1 MGKPTGFIE
10 YLRELPLDRPA
21 TERIRDWNEFHFHME
36 EAKLRQQ
43 GARCMDCGIPFCH
56 TGTLLSGMASGCPI
70 HNLIPEWNDLVYRGL
85 WKEALERLHK
95 TNNFPDFTG
104 RVCPAPCEGSC
115 VLGINAPPV
124 TIKNIEYSIAEKGWD
139 EGWIVPEPPKKRTGK
154 KVAVVGSGPAGLC
167 AAAQLNRAGHTVTVF
182 ERDDRPGG
190 LLMYGIPNMKLDK
203 EQVVLRR
210 IKQMEAEGIQ
220 FVCNTEVGSATVPVA
235 SVGVPPTENFPAP
248 IVARDAQQSDCDGR
262 APTKN
267 YPAEKLLKEFDAV
280 ILATGATKPRDLPV
294 EGRNFKGIHFAMEF
308 LTANTR
314 ALLDR
319 HRNGDFISAEGKDVI
334 VIGGGDTG
342 TDCVGTSLRQGCQNL
357 VQVEILPRPPLE
369 RAKDNPWPEWP
380 KVYLMDYGQQEAA
393 AKFGADPRVY
403 LTTVKKFTGDANG
416 QVKEA
421 LTVQI
426 QWERNEKG
434 QFVPK
439 EVPGSEKVLPAQLV
453 LLAMGFL
460 GPEQPLLDALKLD
473 RDPRTNVKAEFEKYS
488 TNIKGVFAAGDCRR
502 GQSLVVWAFNEGRG
516 AARECDRYLMGSTDL
531 P

>member
-1 MGKPTGFIE
+1 MGKPTGFLE

-21 TERIRDWNEFHFHME
+21 LERIRDWNEFHLHMDE
-36 EAKLRQQ
+36 ENLRKQ

-56 TGTLLSGMASGCPI
+56 TGALLSGMAAGCPI

-124 TIKNIEYSIAEKGWD
+124 TIKNLELSIIEKGWD
-139 EGWIVPEPPKKRTGK
+139 EGWVTPEPPKVRTGK

-167 AAAQLNRAGHTVTVF
+167 AAAQLNKAGHLVTVF
-182 ERDDRPGG
+182 ERADRVGG

-203 EQVVLRR
+203 EQVLLRR
-210 IKQMEAEGIQ
+210 ARQMEAEGVK
-220 FVCNTEVGSATVPVA
+220 FLTNTTVGA
-235 SVGVPPTENFPAP
+235 NF
-248 IVARDAQQSDCDGR
+248 R
-262 APTKN
+262 A
-267 YPAEKLLKEFDAV
+267 ERLLKEFDAV
-280 ILATGATKPRDLPV
+280 VLCTGATKARDLPV
-294 EGRNFKGIHFAMEF
+294 EGRQLKGVHFAMEF
-308 LTANTR
+308 LTSNTR
-314 ALLDR
+314 SLLDR
-319 HRNGDFISAEGKDVI
+319 HRNGNFISAEGKDVI

-342 TDCVGTSLRQGCQNL
+342 TDCVGTSMRQGCKSL
-357 VQVEILPRPPLE
+357 VQIEILPRPPAQ
-369 RAKDNPWPEWP
+369 RAADNPWPEWP
-380 KVYLMDYGQQEAA
+380 KIYRLDYGQEEAA
-393 AKFGADPRVY
+393 AKFGADPRIY
-403 LTTVKKFTGDANG
+403 LTTAKKFIGDADG
-416 QVKEA
+416 RLKEV

-426 QWERNEKG
+426 QWERNDKG
-434 QFVPK
+434 QYVPK
-439 EVPGSEKVLPAQLV
+439 EVPGTEQIRPAHLV

-460 GPEQPLLDALKLD
+460 GPEQPLLEALGVE
-473 RDPRTNVKAEFEKYS
+473 RDPRSNIKAEFERYS

-516 AARECDRYLMGSTDL
+516 AARECDRYLMGRTSL